1 MDSICRKSN
10 RRINDS
16 SVVSVLTS
24 DVTSLV
30 ETFLEINSTVPDLAR
45 REALRV
51 LDELRAKLTT
61 PEEKILRHS
70 FEVIGW

>member
-1 MDSICRKSN
+1 MDDGPSG
-10 RRINDS
+10 
-16 SVVSVLTS
+16 VSGLTS
-24 DVTSLV
+24 DVTNLV
-30 ETFLEINSTVPDLAR
+30 ETFLEINSTVPGLAR

-51 LDELRAKLTT
+51 LDELRAKLMG